1 MKTTVLTQKII
12 KAVASA
18 IEGGHTFTYA
28 ATLAGVNRKTFF
40 EWRKR
45 GRAASKGGIYSD
57 LNAALEIADAKFI
70 QTSLARI
77 SAHGRVS
84 WQAIAWL
91 LERRHPE
98 LFGKCD
104 RWMNEQLRSL
114 TEELR
119 QIRAELANRQA
130 PTAAGNNGRTDKK

>member
-1 MKTTVLTQKII
+1 MKTTGLNQKLI
-12 KAVASA
+12 KAIAGA
-18 IEGGHTFTYA
+18 IENGHTFTYA
-28 ATLAGVNRKTFF
+28 ATLAGVNRKTFYK
-40 EWRKR
+40 WRQQ

-57 LNAALEIADAKFI
+57 LNAALEIAEAKFI

-77 SAHGRVS
+77 SAHGRIS

-98 LFGKCD
+98 LFGRTD
-104 RWMNEQLRSL
+104 RWMNEQLKGL

-119 QIRAELANRQA
+119 QIRAELATRQA
-130 PTAAGNNGRTDKK
+130 T